1 MPRLTCPLPYRTVSE
16 GETKEREHMSVQVKD
31 GVLTINAQY
40 GITVNRG
47 DYSSEK
53 FSEGLTLA
61 YAIEGDATAALA
73 EGQAQ
78 QVVLAK
84 AVKLAV
90 IEELGLD
97 AKFTDDGTLIA
108 DFGSAPK
115 AAAPA
120 AAPSAQRSAPQ
131 GGGGEQQQY
140 KPKAD
145 LTDAPRF
152 IATLDEQGPQNYI
165 DLRGVKKSGQFKPRA
180 ADFRDVNNKDHQVWL
195 KDQNGA
201 IKASVVEGLEAAN
214 VSSAAFDA

>member
-1 MPRLTCPLPYRTVSE
+1 
-16 GETKEREHMSVQVKD
+16 MSVQVKD
-31 GVLTINAQY
+31 GVLTITAQY

-53 FSEGLTLA
+53 FSEGITLA

-84 AVKLAV
+84 AVKLSV

-97 AKFTDDGTLIA
+97 AKFDDSGTLLA

-131 GGGGEQQQY
+131 GGGGEQQY

-145 LTDAPRF
+145 LADNPRF
-152 IATLDEQGPQNYI
+152 IATLDEQGACNYI
-165 DLRGVKKSGQFKPRA
+165 DLRPTKAAGAFKPKA
-180 ADFRDVNNKDHQVWL
+180 ADFRDVNDKNHQVWL

-214 VSSAAFDA
+214 VSAAPFDA